1 MQIQIFMG
9 LYPTNHS
16 VYGVVMQQGRKYY
29 GLWFDNSYN
38 PFIESPTVFVIPQA
52 NSQTITKRY
61 VTLKGEKIMHWC
73 DHLVIIHEH
82 LTTQP
87 FTNNPVLD
95 LQVRDTKI
103 QLAVTAD
110 KLKMFTEQNLL
121 HTQNQYFTTKIT
133 L

>member
-9 LYPTNHS
+9 LYPTNQS

-38 PFIESPTVFVIPQA
+38 PFTESPTVFVIPQA

>member
-1 MQIQIFMG
+1 MNQ
-9 LYPTNHS
+9 S

-38 PFIESPTVFVIPQA
+38 PFTESPTVFVIPRA
-52 NSQTITKRY
+52 NSQTITKHY

-82 LTTQP
+82 LTTHP
-87 FTNNPVLD
+87 FANNPVLD
-95 LQVRDTKI
+95 TQVRDTKI
-103 QLAVTAD
+103 QLAVTAE

-121 HTQNQYFTTKIT
+121 HTQNQYFSTKIT
-133 L
+133 Q

>member
-1 MQIQIFMG
+1 
-9 LYPTNHS
+9 
-16 VYGVVMQQGRKYY
+16 MQQGRKYY

-38 PFIESPTVFVIPQA
+38 PFIESPTVFLIPQA

-121 HTQNQYFTTKIT
+121 HTQTQYFTTKIT